1 MKNNTS
7 FYRKQHVVLESI
19 FCSIGKS
26 PKLGIRCEKLKNRD
40 HQRYTQ
46 ERGADCSYPPQK
58 CLKLYCQL
66 FCRNGGL
73 YILRYKALYQ
83 YGVRDGERSRGEA
96 AHTFLKQTYIKQWNF
111 DLKLGQKKSLCA
123 IT

>member
-46 ERGADCSYPPQK
+46 ERGAECSYSTQK
-58 CLKLYCQL
+58 CLKLYCRP
-66 FCRNGGL
+66 FSRNDGL
-73 YILRYKALYQ
+73 CFLRYKTFYQ
-83 YGVRDGERSRGEA
+83 YGV
-96 AHTFLKQTYIKQWNF
+96 
-111 DLKLGQKKSLCA
+111 
-123 IT
+123 